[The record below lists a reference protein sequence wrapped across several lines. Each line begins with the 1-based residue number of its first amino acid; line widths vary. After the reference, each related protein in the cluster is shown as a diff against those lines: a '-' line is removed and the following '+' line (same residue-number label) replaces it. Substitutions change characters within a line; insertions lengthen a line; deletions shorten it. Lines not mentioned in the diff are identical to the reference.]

1 MRWFALLLWVALL
14 LALAATDASAQ
25 TNATYPY
32 AAAGDTVYTGFAYV
46 PRTFDITK
54 GMPSLEKWITAE
66 GSDATILNK
75 VAVTNRAL
83 VSVVGDGDG
92 YKYYF
97 KNGHTVLG
105 VDTPD
110 TVVVVSHGDGTGV
123 LVTVR

>member
-1 MRWFALLLWVALL
+1 MRWFALVLL
-14 LALAATDASAQ
+14 LVLAASASAQ

-54 GMPSLEKWITAE
+54 GMPPLEKWITTA
-66 GSDATILNK
+66 GSDAKILNK
-75 VAVTNRAL
+75 MAVTNRAL

-97 KNGHTVLG
+97 KNGHVVLG
-105 VDTPD
+105 IDTPD
-110 TVVVVSHGDGTGV
+110 TIVITSLGTGTGV
-123 LVTVR
+123 LVTCR

>member
-1 MRWFALLLWVALL
+1 MRWFALVLL
-14 LALAATDASAQ
+14 LVFATGAAAQ

-54 GMPSLEKWITAE
+54 GMPSMEKWITAE

-75 VAVTNRAL
+75 VAVTNKAL

-97 KNGHTVLG
+97 KNGHAVLG

-110 TVVVVSHGDGTGV
+110 TVVVVSHGTGTGV